1 MDETYYRQLVKR
13 YLEKQISDDELEVFA
28 HLLNKGKLDG
38 YLTEIMSNDNL
49 ASEISSADNGVLPSI
64 TKKKRYWPTYAAA
77 ASILLCLSV
86 GFYFYRQS
94 PKQNL
99 VNNNIVKNDFLPGS
113 NKAVLTLANGSKL
126 SLTGSNKGLLAH
138 QGITAINKKEEGRV
152 EYRLG
157 GDDLAAARQAAATL
171 YNTVST
177 PKGGQYQVVLPDGTR
192 VWLNTASSIRFPTA
206 FTGND
211 RQVEISG
218 EVYFE
223 VAKNKNKPFIVSSG
237 NQKVTVL
244 GTHFDIN
251 AYQDEGAVKTTLLEG
266 SVKVTNG
273 DNMVLLKPGQQSQ
286 LSTENKLTVS
296 NDIDIDEV
304 VAWKNGFFQFNKADI
319 QTIMNQIS
327 RWYDVEVR
335 YEGQVQPGHYYGKI
349 SRNVNASKVLKVLEL
364 SGMHFTIE
372 GGKIIIK

>member
-1 MDETYYRQLVKR
+1 MEEAYYRQLVKR

-28 HLLNKGKLDG
+28 HLLNEGKLDEH
-38 YLTEIMSNDNL
+38 LAEAMSKDAL
-49 ASEISSADNGVLPSI
+49 AFETSSAGSEDIPSI
-64 TKKKRYWPTYAAA
+64 TRKKRYWPTFAAA

-99 VNNNIVKNDFLPGS
+99 VNNNVVKNDFLPGS

-126 SLTGSNKGLLAH
+126 SLTGGNKGLLAH

-152 EYRLG
+152 EYRPG
-157 GDDLAAARQAAATL
+157 TDDLAAGQAAATL

-223 VAKNKNKPFIVSSG
+223 VAKNKSKPFIVSSG

-251 AYQDEGAVKTTLLEG
+251 AYQDEGTVKTTLLEG

-296 NDIDIDEV
+296 NDIDMDEV

-364 SGMHFTIE
+364 SGMHFIIE
-372 GGKIIIK
+372 GGKIIVK

>member
-1 MDETYYRQLVKR
+1 MDEAYYRKLVKR
-13 YLEKQISDDELEVFA
+13 YIEKRVSDDELEVFA
-28 HLLNKGKLDG
+28 HLLIEGKLDD
-38 YLTEIMSNDNL
+38 YLAE
-49 ASEISSADNGVLPSI
+49 AISSDDFATETAPEDSNSI
-64 TKKKRYWPTYAAA
+64 RPLIKKRRHWLNYAAA
-77 ASILLCLSV
+77 ASILLGIAI
-86 GFYFYRQS
+86 GFYFYRQ
-94 PKQNL
+94 PQKQTIAK
-99 VNNNIVKNDFLPGS
+99 NNIVKNDFLPGT

-126 SLTGSNKGLLAH
+126 SLTGGNKGLLAR
-138 QGITAINKKEEGRV
+138 QGITAINKKEEGKV
-152 EYRLG
+152 EYRPG
-157 GDDLAAARQAAATL
+157 AEDSITNQSAATL
-171 YNTVST
+171 YNTVAT
-177 PKGGQYQVVLPDGTR
+177 PKGGQYRVVLPDGTK

-223 VAKNKNKPFIVSSG
+223 VAKNKEKPFIVSTG

-251 AYQDEGAVKTTLLEG
+251 AYQDENAVKTTLLEG
-266 SVKVTNG
+266 SVKVSSGENI
-273 DNMVLLKPGQQSQ
+273 VLLKPGQQSQ
-286 LSTENKLTVS
+286 LSSENKLSVS
-296 NDIDIDEV
+296 NDIDMDEV
-304 VAWKNGFFQFNKADI
+304 IAWKNGFFQFNKADI

-327 RWYDVEVR
+327 RWYDVEVK

-372 GGKIIIK
+372 GGKIIVK

>member
-1 MDETYYRQLVKR
+1 MEEAYYRQLVKR
-13 YLEKQISDDELEVFA
+13 YLDKQVSDDELEVFA
-28 HLLNKGKLDG
+28 HLLNEGKLDK
-38 YLTEIMSNDNL
+38 YLAEAMSNDDFV
-49 ASEISSADNGVLPSI
+49 SDTSSADNKALPPTI
-64 TKKKRYWPTYAAA
+64 LKKRYWLNYAAA

-86 GFYFYRQS
+86 GFYFYRRPQ
-94 PKQNL
+94 KQYL
-99 VNNNIVKNDFLPGS
+99 VKNNIIKNDFLPGS

-126 SLTGSNKGLLAH
+126 SLTGGNKGLLAR

-152 EYRLG
+152 EYRPG
-157 GDDLAAARQAAATL
+157 TEALAANQAAATL

-192 VWLNTASSIRFPTA
+192 VWLNTASSIRFPTT

-223 VAKNKNKPFIVSSG
+223 VAKNKNKPFIVTSG

-266 SVKVTNG
+266 SVKVSNG
-273 DNMVLLKPGQQSQ
+273 NNIVLLKPGEQSQ

-296 NDIDIDEV
+296 DDIDMDEV

-327 RWYDVEVR
+327 RWYDVEVK

-372 GGKIIIK
+372 GGKIIVK